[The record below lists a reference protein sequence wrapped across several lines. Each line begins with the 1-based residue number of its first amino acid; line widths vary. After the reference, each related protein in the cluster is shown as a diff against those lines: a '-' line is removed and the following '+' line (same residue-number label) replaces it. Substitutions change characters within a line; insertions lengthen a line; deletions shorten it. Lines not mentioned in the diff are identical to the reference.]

1 MKPQFEIK
9 DNNLITAIL
18 KKVEYGSLALCKEN
32 RPYCVPINYVYQ
44 DGAFYFH
51 GAKKGKKME
60 FIEANAFAS
69 LSVVEPFSLIP
80 SYFSSSENLAC
91 PATHFFRSVTIDG
104 EIEIVSDYN
113 EKVTALQAL
122 MEKLQPEGKYKH
134 LSDEAY
140 TKMIDATAVFKLIP
154 HEIRGKIKLGQHL
167 PKERFEM
174 IVEHLQERNNAIDS
188 ATIKEMKIFFNNKQ
202 E

>member
-122 MEKLQPEGKYKH
+122 MEKLQPEGKHKH

-140 TKMIDATAVFKLIP
+140 KNMIDATTVFKLIP
-154 HEIRGKIKLGQHL
+154 NEIRGKIKLGQHL
-167 PKERFEM
+167 PKQRFDM
-174 IVEHLQERNNAIDS
+174 IVEHLKERGSELDKQ
-188 ATIKEMKIFFNNKQ
+188 TINEMLRQKGEMQ
-202 E
+202 

>member
-1 MKPQFEIK
+1 MKSQFEIK
-9 DNNLITAIL
+9 DKKLIDAI
-18 KKVEYGSLALCKEN
+18 VHESEYGTLALCKAN
-32 RPYCVPINYVYQ
+32 KPYALPINYVNI
-44 DGAFYFH
+44 AEVFYFH
-51 GAKKGKKME
+51 GAKKGKKIE

-80 SYFSSSENLAC
+80 SYFSSDANMAC

-122 MEKLQPEGKYKH
+122 MEKLQPEGKHKH

-140 TKMIDATAVFKLIP
+140 KNMIDATTVFKLIP
-154 HEIRGKIKLGQHL
+154 NEIRGKIKLGQHL
-167 PKERFEM
+167 PKQRFDM
-174 IVEHLQERNNAIDS
+174 IVEHLKERGSKLDKL
-188 ATIKEMKIFFNNKQ
+188 TIKEMIAVKEQ
-202 E
+202 P

>member
-122 MEKLQPEGKYKH
+122 MEKLQPEGKHKH

-140 TKMIDATAVFKLIP
+140 KNMIDATTVFKLIP
-154 HEIRGKIKLGQHL
+154 NEIRGKIKLGQHL
-167 PKERFEM
+167 PKQRFDM
-174 IVEHLQERNNAIDS
+174 IVEHLKERGSKLDKL
-188 ATIKEMKIFFNNKQ
+188 TIKEMIAVKEQ
-202 E
+202 P